1 MRSPYACIWRA
12 YEGCSASFFSPA
24 CACVELSLGVQPPE
38 CGVHAEHV
46 RRPCCQAGPH
56 PASRTPSAKF
66 KQKPKFSRERW
77 GTDAGTPRPVLS
89 NHPHRLN
96 PHHWMADADEN
107 RHSTVL
113 SLYIETAGNSR
124 KNLAT
129 RFKPA
134 SSPETDAVV
143 AIGCIVRTYEQC
155 EAEPRRMERKFAFAL
170 VPPQVAS
177 PDAPCCG
184 RKTDRFVLTGGR
196 RNRCSCG

>member
-1 MRSPYACIWRA
+1 
-12 YEGCSASFFSPA
+12 
-24 CACVELSLGVQPPE
+24 
-38 CGVHAEHV
+38 
-46 RRPCCQAGPH
+46 
-56 PASRTPSAKF
+56 
-66 KQKPKFSRERW
+66 
-77 GTDAGTPRPVLS
+77 
-89 NHPHRLN
+89 
-96 PHHWMADADEN
+96 MADADEN